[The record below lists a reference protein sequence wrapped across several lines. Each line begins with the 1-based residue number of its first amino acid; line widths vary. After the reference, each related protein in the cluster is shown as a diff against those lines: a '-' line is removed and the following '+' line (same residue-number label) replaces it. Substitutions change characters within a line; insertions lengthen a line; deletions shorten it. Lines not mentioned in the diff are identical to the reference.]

1 MRGYPV
7 RLHIPTGESKN
18 ETGSTPIKAGLEI
31 HPDFDMDEIHPDG
44 FLTLYQ
50 RRIRKSYF

>member
-31 HPDFDMDEIHPDG
+31 HPDFDMDEIRHKK
-44 FLTLYQ
+44 TL
-50 RRIRKSYF
+50 RFSEAFF